1 MKKLFFR
8 GALFFLSLS
17 SLGLT
22 SCSDDDKNVDVPQL
36 FIKEKDILVPKSG
49 IEKTLNLETNVKD
62 LKILVSDSWIH
73 ASFSQNSLIIRVDEN
88 NQAGDRSGYVE
99 VVAKD
104 IKKTI
109 AITQE
114 GEAVKVMANPEEL
127 IVASPLGDYSVQ
139 IVANTN
145 NFRYLSSVSW
155 ISGIRIDYENS
166 EVFFHVNANDGAEAR
181 TGEISFISNGNV
193 VGKLVIKQKSESDN
207 YILPSFEFGLNTAEL
222 KLYEEGRNSELARE
236 TDTGTGT
243 LLNFRLK
250 NNIFDEV
257 SYLVNLNRY
266 VKSSIYAKGGTLS
279 NENQESFE
287 NYLRENGFIE
297 KIVKGFEN
305 TLSLNEIDKKV
316 FINEEKQVRIEFMN
330 DKGHNHYTA
339 TYFPKQLTPQATLK
353 TFPFFKKGATLEEV
367 KAYELQNGGKLI
379 EEKSRFKYEQ
389 NGYIKNQ
396 LYFEVEEDTNIL
408 NRNYWV
414 YESDPS
420 KDKQGLV
427 QITNYYTDSNIAFYQ
442 GKDGKYYLTNEFIEL
457 AKQNNYDFIRYLA
470 TSDTY
475 LFQNNVSKETLRLKW
490 YKDKNYGWVVK
501 IWIF

>member
-1 MKKLFFR
+1 
-8 GALFFLSLS
+8 
-17 SLGLT
+17 
-22 SCSDDDKNVDVPQL
+22 
-36 FIKEKDILVPKSG
+36 
-49 IEKTLNLETNVKD
+49 
-62 LKILVSDSWIH
+62 
-73 ASFSQNSLIIRVDEN
+73 
-88 NQAGDRSGYVE
+88 
-99 VVAKD
+99 
-104 IKKTI
+104 
-109 AITQE
+109 
-114 GEAVKVMANPEEL
+114 
-127 IVASPLGDYSVQ
+127 
-139 IVANTN
+139 
-145 NFRYLSSVSW
+145 
-155 ISGIRIDYENS
+155 
-166 EVFFHVNANDGAEAR
+166 
-181 TGEISFISNGNV
+181 
-193 VGKLVIKQKSESDN
+193 
-207 YILPSFEFGLNTAEL
+207 
-222 KLYEEGRNSELARE
+222 
-236 TDTGTGT
+236 
-243 LLNFRLK
+243 
-250 NNIFDEV
+250 
-257 SYLVNLNRY
+257 
-266 VKSSIYAKGGTLS
+266 
-279 NENQESFE
+279 
-287 NYLRENGFIE
+287 
-297 KIVKGFEN
+297 
-305 TLSLNEIDKKV
+305 
-316 FINEEKQVRIEFMN
+316 MN

-339 TYFPKQLTPQATLK
+339 TYFPKQLAPQATLK

-501 IWIF
+501 IWIFNIKKASEIGSLFCMCVIYITPKFLLHHRSHQHCRLR